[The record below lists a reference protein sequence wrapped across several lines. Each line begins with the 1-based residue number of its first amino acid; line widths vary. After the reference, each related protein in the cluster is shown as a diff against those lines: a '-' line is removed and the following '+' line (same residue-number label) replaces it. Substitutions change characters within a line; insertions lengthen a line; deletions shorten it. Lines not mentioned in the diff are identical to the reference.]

1 MVKWRLNGNLR
12 GGRTDREK
20 DILVIRGKKLPTLLI
35 HCPKHELNTLEESRP
50 NNMNKNKSKRLP
62 LTITLLAENNFS
74 LLSL

>member
-1 MVKWRLNGNLR
+1 MR

-50 NNMNKNKSKRLP
+50 NKMNKNKSKRLP
-62 LTITLLAENNFS
+62 LTITLLAENFS